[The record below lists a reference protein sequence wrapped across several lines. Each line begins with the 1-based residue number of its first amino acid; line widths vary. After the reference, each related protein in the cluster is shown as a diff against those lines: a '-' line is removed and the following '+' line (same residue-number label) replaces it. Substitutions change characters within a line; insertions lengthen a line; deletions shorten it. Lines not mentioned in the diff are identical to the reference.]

1 MANTNNTSLSF
12 DQLNTDVLLG
22 ISDWL
27 NFEDVFYF
35 IEMDKRFREPAII
48 HHFKRKFH
56 IHEKVI
62 YLEGDNERSRA
73 FVIRGNTLYI
83 NKLSKVFKFLRICG
97 QIITKLII
105 TTITTIEIKSTK

>member
-56 IHEKVI
+56 IHEKVV

-73 FVIRGNTLYI
+73 FVIRGNTLFI